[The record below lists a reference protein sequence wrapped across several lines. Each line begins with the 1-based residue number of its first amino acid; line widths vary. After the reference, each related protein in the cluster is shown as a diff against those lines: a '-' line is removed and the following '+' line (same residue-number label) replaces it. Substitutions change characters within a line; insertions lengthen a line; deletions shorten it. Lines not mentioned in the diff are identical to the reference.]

1 MGFHAEALPKA
12 LDSVIEQMSGV
23 RSNGTGNLRER
34 GIEVIA
40 VTNKPGLSGS
50 LSYVCENI
58 FHCKNFNFIIIN
70 LNEKVIF

>member
-23 RSNGTGNLRER
+23 KSNGTGNLRER

-58 FHCKNFNFIIIN
+58 FHYKNFNFIIIN